1 VPGTRF
7 FVYIL
12 ASLSRVLYTG
22 VTRNLTRR
30 VYQHRQGLM
39 PDFTKRY
46 RVTRL
51 VYFEETT
58 SARAAFARERQLK
71 SWSREKKIR
80 LIEQANAG
88 WHDLAEGWLSGRGQ

>member
-1 VPGTRF
+1 VSTSTVRAWAGLHEALPGD
-7 FVYIL
+7 
-12 ASLSRVLYTG
+12 AAGVL
-22 VTRNLTRR
+22 
-30 VYQHRQGLM
+30 
-39 PDFTKRY
+39 
-46 RVTRL
+46 
-51 VYFEETT
+51 EETT